1 MRCYPN
7 LSQQKMVKV
16 SQPLTIDIIN
26 IIGLPNQET
35 TPEKKLCLI
44 RNLQPEADFF
54 PSKQYKDSSEE
65 I

>member
-1 MRCYPN
+1 
-7 LSQQKMVKV
+7 MVKV